1 MCLGLGCIKYKLLF
15 PGPINALILSQEL
28 FFKKLIKVVL
38 HSTVEGKQFYIK
50 GQCHEISNGN
60 LEWMFQIAVWW
71 FLGLIF
77 GLPEPDKY
85 ACPHHLR
92 LLLKDNQILK
102 YKGKQCYIR
111 KIQPKKGGYLKL
123 NFKLRSYNDSMK
135 QKTWTFATN
144 MSIKLNPYL
153 KILKHG
159 HGPIRGP
166 TVCKFRE
173 RNWGVKISWDCP
185 MNNKCILSF
194 ESFAFHVRKVYMNV
208 NTTLT
213 YTFGSQ

>member
-1 MCLGLGCIKYKLLF
+1 
-15 PGPINALILSQEL
+15 
-28 FFKKLIKVVL
+28 
-38 HSTVEGKQFYIK
+38 
-50 GQCHEISNGN
+50 
-60 LEWMFQIAVWW
+60 MFQIAVWW

-85 ACPHHLR
+85 ACPQHLR

-173 RNWGVKISWDCP
+173 RNWGVKSRETVPLIINDLVR
-185 MNNKCILSF
+185 LS
-194 ESFAFHVRKVYMNV
+194 H
-208 NTTLT
+208 
-213 YTFGSQ
+213 